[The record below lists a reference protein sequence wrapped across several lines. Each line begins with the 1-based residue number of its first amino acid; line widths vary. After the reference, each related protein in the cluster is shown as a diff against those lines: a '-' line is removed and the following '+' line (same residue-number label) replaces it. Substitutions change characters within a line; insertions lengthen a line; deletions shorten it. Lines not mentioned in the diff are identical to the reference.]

1 MPAPKLRFKEFNDEW
16 NYKLF
21 NDIFEFIQNNSFSR
35 DMLNYSENS
44 KIYNIHYG
52 DILTKYGEIID
63 FNIISNIVPK
73 INNDISLS
81 KFENKSYLKNGDII
95 IADTAEDLTV
105 GKSCEVVNLHCKA
118 LAGLHTIPCRPKF
131 KFASQYLGEYINSTS
146 YHSQLIPYITG
157 IKVSSISKNNI
168 IKTKIYFPTIKEQEK
183 ISELFSL
190 LNKKIELQQRK
201 IEVLKM
207 YKKGLESKVFDT
219 LSKST
224 NNKIITE
231 IADTF
236 IGLVTTMTEHYVE
249 NGVRLIRNS
258 DIKENQFIF
267 NDNIF
272 LDENFANKN
281 CNRKHIIGDIV
292 TVHTGDVGTSAIID
306 EKLNGSI
313 GFATI
318 VTRVKNNEIANNK
331 YICWYYNSSIYK
343 NIIKNIIT
351 GDGRNNLN
359 MKDFNKIKIPLP
371 SIEQQEKIS
380 NLFENIKSKIVSC
393 EKEYKVLIKYKKYLL
408 QQMFI

>member
-1 MPAPKLRFKEFNDEW
+1 MLAPKLRFKEFNDEW
-16 NYKLF
+16 NYNLF
-21 NDIFEFIQNNSFSR
+21 NEIFEFIQNNSFSR

-63 FNIISNIVPK
+63 FNLISNIVPK

-81 KFENKSYLKNGDII
+81 KFEDKSYLKNGDII

-131 KFASQYLGEYINSTS
+131 KFTSQYLGTYINSTS

-207 YKKGLESKVFDT
+207 YKRRQISYFFN
-219 LSKST
+219 KST
-224 NNKIITE
+224 SYSTCLLKNICQNISSNISLSNTENKFGKYKLYGANGIVGTTSSPLVSVPYIAIIKDGAGVGKSFICESNSSFLSTMTGIVPTQCTVEYLKIILDS
-231 IADTF
+231 INF
-236 IGLVTTMTEHYVE
+236 SKYIVGSGIPHIY
-249 NGVRLIRNS
+249 
-258 DIKENQFIF
+258 F
-267 NDNIF
+267 ND
-272 LDENFANKN
+272 
-281 CNRKHIIGDIV
+281 
-292 TVHTGDVGTSAIID
+292 
-306 EKLNGSI
+306 
-313 GFATI
+313 
-318 VTRVKNNEIANNK
+318 
-331 YICWYYNSSIYK
+331 YK
-343 NIIKNIIT
+343 NEKIKLIPYKDQLKLSEFLCAINIKIET
-351 GDGRNNLN
+351 LN
-359 MKDFNKIKIPLP
+359 SKLHILKDFK
-371 SIEQQEKIS
+371 
-380 NLFENIKSKIVSC
+380 KS
-393 EKEYKVLIKYKKYLL
+393 LL

>member
-1 MPAPKLRFKEFNDEW
+1 MLAPKLRFKEFNDEW

-21 NDIFEFIQNNSFSR
+21 NEIFEFIQNNSFSR

-63 FNIISNIVPK
+63 FNIISNIIPK

-81 KFENKSYLKNGDII
+81 KFEDKSYLKNGDII

-157 IKVSSISKNNI
+157 IKVSSISKTSI

-183 ISELFSL
+183 ISKLFSL

-207 YKKGLESKVFDT
+207 YKKGLFQKILNYEGEKRKISEILEEVVE
-219 LSKST
+219 KST
-224 NNKIITE
+224 ENNQYDVISSTKEGLILQKEYFNRNIASENNIGYKILRNNQIVLSPQNLWMGN
-231 IADTF
+231 INYNDKYC
-236 IGLVTTMTEHYVE
+236 IGIVSPSYK
-249 NGVRLIRNS
+249 IF
-258 DIKENQFIF
+258 DIKEGYSKEYIAS
-267 NDNIF
+267 
-272 LDENFANKN
+272 LLKT
-281 CNRKHIIGDIV
+281 NRALYMYKISSEQGASIV
-292 TVHTGDVGTSAIID
+292 
-306 EKLNGSI
+306 
-313 GFATI
+313 
-318 VTRVKNNEIANNK
+318 R
-331 YICWYYNSSIYK
+331 
-343 NIIKNIIT
+343 
-351 GDGRNNLN
+351 RNLN
-359 MKDFNKIKIPLP
+359 MDAFYEITFKIPSLKEQIKYGEIIKKLNRKIDNMRDTLNMLLKIK
-371 SIEQQEKIS
+371 KG
-380 NLFENIKSKIVSC
+380 
-393 EKEYKVLIKYKKYLL
+393 LL

>member
-1 MPAPKLRFKEFNDEW
+1 MLAPKLRFKEFNDEW

-21 NDIFEFIQNNSFSR
+21 NEIFEFIQNNSFSR

-63 FNIISNIVPK
+63 FNIISNIIPK

-81 KFENKSYLKNGDII
+81 KF
-95 IADTAEDLTV
+95 ADTAEDLTV

-157 IKVSSISKNNI
+157 IKVSSISKTSI

-183 ISELFSL
+183 ISKLFSL

-207 YKKGLESKVFDT
+207 YKKGLFQKILNCEGENRKISEILEEVVE
-219 LSKST
+219 KST
-224 NNKIITE
+224 ENNQYDVISSTKDGLILQKEYFNRNIASENNIGYKILRNNQIVLSPQNLWMGN
-231 IADTF
+231 INYNDKYC
-236 IGLVTTMTEHYVE
+236 IGIVSPSYK
-249 NGVRLIRNS
+249 IF
-258 DIKENQFIF
+258 DIKEGYSKEYIASL
-267 NDNIF
+267 I
-272 LDENFANKN
+272 KT
-281 CNRKHIIGDIV
+281 NRALYMYKISSEQGASIV
-292 TVHTGDVGTSAIID
+292 RRN
-306 EKLNGSI
+306 LNMDA
-313 GFATI
+313 FY
-318 VTRVKNNEIANNK
+318 EITFKIPNLKEQNK
-331 YICWYYNSSIYK
+331 YSE
-343 NIIKNIIT
+343 IIKNLNRKIDNMSGT
-351 GDGRNNLN
+351 LN
-359 MKDFNKIKIPLP
+359 MLLKIK
-371 SIEQQEKIS
+371 KG
-380 NLFENIKSKIVSC
+380 
-393 EKEYKVLIKYKKYLL
+393 LL